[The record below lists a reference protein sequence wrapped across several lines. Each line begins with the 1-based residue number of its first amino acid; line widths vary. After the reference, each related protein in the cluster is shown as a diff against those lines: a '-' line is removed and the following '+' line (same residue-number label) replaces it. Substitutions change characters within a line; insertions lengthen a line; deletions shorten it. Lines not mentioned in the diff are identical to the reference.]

1 MKQQS
6 RNGVFETNSS
16 SIHTISIYNNDD
28 YKENMKNATRVWF
41 GGGEYGWEED
51 VYTCDASYLWTGLVC
66 SNRYKR
72 KEIEK
77 IKKNITKVL
86 KKHKIKAEFEPYV
99 VKTYMNSKDEYLTFD
114 DWGGYVDHTEDLPE
128 FFGYIINSDL
138 SINEE
143 HLLRYLFNSYVCTGN
158 DNDGSGYENK
168 QREEAKECITLFVKG
183 N

>member
-28 YKENMKNATRVWF
+28 YKENMKKTTSVYF
-41 GGGEYGWEED
+41 GSGEYGWANE
-51 VYTCDASYLWTGLVC
+51 VYPNSASYLWTGLVY

-99 VKTYMNSKDEYLTFD
+99 VKTYMDSKDEYLTFD
-114 DWGGYVDHTEDLPE
+114 NWKGYVDHTEDLPE
-128 FFGYIINSDL
+128 FFDYIINIDL

-158 DNDGSGYENK
+158 DNDESGYANK
-168 QREEAKECITLFVKG
+168 HREEAKDGITLFVKG